1 MSKIGDRFMSSGAR
15 VVSAFVAQTDKDVIP
30 SSGWKV
36 LPNITNGLN
45 NATTLTDSEMLN
57 GTRIKA
63 QGMVTS
69 GEITGDISAEL
80 MYGTYDDFF
89 AAAFWND
96 WTVAVPDTTPS
107 QLVIGDKRK
116 MFAISKD
123 FTDVNAFYAFKGVHV
138 NTMNLEV
145 TTDGIVKTTFGM
157 MGLGYETKK
166 DVTYATSASPAVLGA
181 KASGMSVGDILHDGT
196 AIGVCVEAF
205 TFELDNQS
213 EIQKCLGSNMY
224 GGNIHAMIANAS
236 GSMTIAFSEKAYD
249 ILELQR
255 TGGVMSI
262 EIPIA
267 FEDGTGYTLTLPKVQ
282 IAGDIPSPTGNE
294 LVTAEVTYMVVDE
307 SPILK
312 RITA

>member
-1 MSKIGDRFMSSGAR
+1 MSSGAK
-15 VVSAFVAQTDKDVIP
+15 VVSAYVAQTDKDVLP
-30 SSGWKV
+30 TEGWKV

-57 GTRIKA
+57 GTRVKT
-63 QGMVTS
+63 QGIVTS

-80 MYGTYDDFF
+80 AYGVYDDFL

-96 WTVAVPDTTPS
+96 WTVGGELT
-107 QLVIGDKRK
+107 IGDTRK
-116 MFAISKD
+116 MFAVTKD
-123 FTDVNAFYAFKGVHV
+123 FADINAFYAFKGVHV
-138 NTMNLEV
+138 NTLSIEI
-145 TTDGIVKTTFGM
+145 TTDGIVNITFGL
-157 MGLGYETKK
+157 MGLGYETQKSIS
-166 DVTYATSASPAVLGA
+166 YSAGAAATIVGP
-181 KASGMSVGDILHDGT
+181 KASGLSVGDILHNGT

-205 TFELDNQS
+205 SFELDNQS

-262 EIPIA
+262 E
-267 FEDGTGYTLTLPKVQ
+267 
-282 IAGDIPSPTGNE
+282 
-294 LVTAEVTYMVVDE
+294 VDE
-307 SPILK
+307 SPVLT

>member
-1 MSKIGDRFMSSGAR
+1 MEICLMSSGAK
-15 VVSAFVAQTDKDVIP
+15 VVSAYVAQTDKDVLP
-30 SSGWKV
+30 TEGWKV

-57 GTRIKA
+57 GTRVKT
-63 QGMVTS
+63 QGVVTS
-69 GEITGDISAEL
+69 GEITGDLSAEL
-80 MYGTYDDFF
+80 AYGVYDDFL

-96 WTVAVPDTTPS
+96 WTVGGELT
-107 QLVIGDKRK
+107 IGDTRK
-116 MFAISKD
+116 MFAVTKD
-123 FTDVNAFYAFKGVHV
+123 FADIAAFYAFKGVHV
-138 NTMNLEV
+138 NTLSIEI
-145 TTDGIVKTTFGM
+145 TTDGIVNITFGL
-157 MGLGYETKK
+157 MGLGYETQKT
-166 DVTYATSASPAVLGA
+166 VSYSAGAAATIVGA
-181 KASGMSVGDILHDGT
+181 KASGLSVGDILHNGT

-205 TFELDNQS
+205 SFELDNQS

-262 EIPIA
+262 EVPIE
-267 FEDGTGYTLTLPKVQ
+267 FEDGTGYTIELPRVQ
-282 IAGDIPSPTGNE
+282 ISGDIPSPTGNE
-294 LVTAEVTYMVVDE
+294 LVTAEVTYTAVDE
-307 SPILK
+307 SPVLT